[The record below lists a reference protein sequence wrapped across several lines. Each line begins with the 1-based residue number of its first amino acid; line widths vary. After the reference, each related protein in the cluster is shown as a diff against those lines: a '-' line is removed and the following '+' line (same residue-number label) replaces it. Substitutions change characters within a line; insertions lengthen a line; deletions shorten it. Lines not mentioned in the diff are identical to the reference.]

1 MLERNY
7 SKEDERF
14 QNSDHVFDE
23 RFILLDQL
31 FF

>member
-14 QNSDHVFDE
+14 QNSDQVFDE

>member
-7 SKEDERF
+7 LKEDERF
-14 QNSDHVFDE
+14 QNSDQVFDE